1 MLQDPSPAIVTQT
14 IELMT
19 SATPTSITLPELED
33 SGTQSLQSITDFA
46 SETCG
51 PWTYAMSSSQPWII
65 QDFSDDRTFSI
76 EVNED
81 ASLIGDYTLS
91 VVVSSDE
98 YSADISAYTIDVPI
112 IVECTDT

>member
-33 SGTQSLQSITDFA
+33 SGTQSLQLITGFETA
-46 SETCG
+46 TCG
-51 PWTYAMSSSQPWII
+51 TWTYAMSSSQSWIE
-65 QDFSDDRTFSI
+65 QDSSNDRTFSI
-76 EVNED
+76 AVDED
-81 ASLIGDYTLS
+81 ASLLGDHTLS

-98 YSADISAYTIDVPI
+98 YSSDISAYTIDVPI
-112 IVECTDT
+112 TV